1 MDASMDTAGNPENPV
16 NMPGQ
21 PQASAPPQ
29 MYEQSSGGALFKL
42 KCIWLF
48 ILGAVL
54 SVIGLFCLLYRPDM
68 GQTNPF
74 IIMLMGLFFT
84 AAGSVYGKRKLH
96 GQSVV
101 SDQIVDPQQ
110 MLHVGPIAP
119 SEPQP
124 QPQSQPVAQQP
135 PPREAA
141 RVQVIPVQPH
151 PVQAVAAPPAEAKI
165 IKIFV
170 CPKCGAENEM
180 GDKFCYKCGTRF
192 VKPKKRAAK
201 KPKKAEPKKPA
212 KATRPKPA
220 ATKPVAM
227 ATKKKPAPP
236 ASKSMASKTPLKEKF

>member
-1 MDASMDTAGNPENPV
+1 MDASMDTAGNPENPA

-29 MYEQSSGGALFKL
+29 MYGQSSGGALFKL

-48 ILGAVL
+48 ILGAIL

-96 GQSVV
+96 GQAAV

-110 MLHVGPIAP
+110 MLHVGPIVP

-124 QPQSQPVAQQP
+124 QFQPQPGAQP
-135 PPREAA
+135 PAPREAA
-141 RVQVIPVQPH
+141 RLQVIPVQPQ
-151 PVQAVAAPPAEAKI
+151 PVAAVAAPPAEVKI

-180 GDKFCYKCGTRF
+180 GDKFCYKCGTKF

-201 KPKKAEPKKPA
+201 KPKKPA

-227 ATKKKPAPP
+227 AAKKKPLKKIKI
-236 ASKSMASKTPLKEKF
+236 SKSSKEETFA